1 MAVTKRGSAP
11 VVGLIDLYH
20 DELVSH
26 VRGRLRSAAEAEDIV
41 QETWVRASA
50 TLGEGVIGNA
60 RAYLYRIAGN
70 LTIDFLR
77 RREVA
82 HRVHGAVLEDPEAA
96 AVASPAPSAEQ
107 RLIDRQRQVAFEAVL
122 AGLPVR
128 CRQALLLSRIEGWT
142 QARIAAHLGV
152 SPNTVAS
159 DIRKALELCL
169 ARSAELDV

>member
-1 MAVTKRGSAP
+1 LTRQRNPP
-11 VVGLIDLYH
+11 VAALIDLYH

-50 TLGEGVIGNA
+50 TLGEGMIGNV

-70 LTIDFLR
+70 LAIDFLR
-77 RREVA
+77 RRGVA
-82 HRVHGAVLEDPEAA
+82 HRVCGAALEDPEAA
-96 AVASPAPSAEQ
+96 AAPSPSPSAEQ
-107 RLIDRQRQVAFEAVL
+107 HLIDRQRQAAFEAVL
-122 AGLPVR
+122 AGLPKR
-128 CRQALLLSRIEGWT
+128 CRQALVLSRIEGWT